1 MYRSR
6 RRLQPKVPLTAIEF
20 SVMLPESTFATHHKF
35 TVTTTNHTAV
45 IFYSERMKSYLSEIS
60 KIQSDGTFYT
70 VPTQFSQLWTI
81 FVVIDRHAL
90 PGIHCLMTSKDQE
103 LYTAILAK
111 IHSLVPEF
119 IPEISISDWE
129 PAPRNAFK
137 EVYPTI
143 QNQGC
148 WFHFTQRIWA
158 KTQKLGLVHSFH
170 DNPETAKFIRNLM
183 AIPFL
188 PASLIRATYAFL
200 QVPDLTNLESG
211 KLEQIRKYFK
221 KRWITQIDPE
231 ELSIYEAGITTNN
244 AAESY
249 HAKLKSIIKTPHPR
263 IWNFLTT
270 LNNIIEDTDN
280 EIGRLI
286 LGQSISRPRK
296 SKHVLKDQQREIIK
310 ERFRTG
316 ELTPWQ
322 YLNAMSNTIGGAVT
336 LETGIEFSD
345 TNESDTSDNESENT
359 VVENICVVCLLPR
372 TTTWIFLPCK
382 HANCCAACSYRI
394 EELNQTCPVCRVPII
409 NRFQIYI

>member
-1 MYRSR
+1 
-6 RRLQPKVPLTAIEF
+6 
-20 SVMLPESTFATHHKF
+20 
-35 TVTTTNHTAV
+35 
-45 IFYSERMKSYLSEIS
+45 
-60 KIQSDGTFYT
+60 
-70 VPTQFSQLWTI
+70 
-81 FVVIDRHAL
+81 
-90 PGIHCLMTSKDQE
+90 MTSKDQE

-200 QVPDLTNLESG
+200 QVQDLTNLESG

-286 LGQSISRPRK
+286 LDQSISRPRK